1 MNEKYIP
8 QHTIC
13 KVKKDPR
20 DIRDHIYK
28 NNNVFGTLRLPKKVD
43 LTSKLT
49 RVENQDTLGSCSR
62 SERASCRERV

>member
-1 MNEKYIP
+1 MVLKMNEKYIP

-28 NNNVFGTLRLPKKVD
+28 NNNGAVHILFVLI
-43 LTSKLT
+43 
-49 RVENQDTLGSCSR
+49 
-62 SERASCRERV
+62 